1 MQGFKISFWL
11 YFKQVLLLL
20 NEIRQWVFMEETG
33 DTQEGKLNKHKPQI
47 FRNDAFTCARNNFI
61 ANGLKQGIVFIC
73 GLKILIFPLHMQ
85 NIIDQMSFFSFLYLK
100 VRITT
105 V

>member
-47 FRNDAFTCARNNFI
+47 FRNDVFTCAR
-61 ANGLKQGIVFIC
+61 
-73 GLKILIFPLHMQ
+73 
-85 NIIDQMSFFSFLYLK
+85 
-100 VRITT
+100 
-105 V
+105 